1 MRITLQ
7 CWSRK
12 ARCVPRILGNRR
24 PAGYHHF
31 ARPNWRVR
39 SLFDPKLIQQE
50 RAMAVGHSGGLPHGL
65 DLVTGARARTPSYM
79 TTLPGG
85 VGGTDGRFSG
95 LSARLTLRE
104 SVVAAVVRP
113 AVSHGRFV
121 GRARTRW
128 AFLFHRAR
136 SLRSSR
142 CQSRGGPH
150 PGTGSPCF
158 RKPITRRRV
167 QPRFTGERLINADSH
182 SSPVSSR
189 SSGRATTVSNLLGNR
204 VMAEARSL

>member
-12 ARCVPRILGNRR
+12 PRCVPRILGNRR
-24 PAGYHHF
+24 PAGYHHLH
-31 ARPNWRVR
+31 ARNWRVR
-39 SLFDPKLIQQE
+39 SLFGPS
-50 RAMAVGHSGGLPHGL
+50 A
-65 DLVTGARARTPSYM
+65 GARGGGGAFGRPASWLGPGDRRESPHAICM

-167 QPRFTGERLINADSH
+167 QPRFTDERLINADSH

-189 SSGRATTVSNLLGNR
+189 SSGRATTHRICS
-204 VMAEARSL
+204 EIE